1 MLTRRQMLISGLLGA
16 SSMLLSERVL
26 AADLA
31 ARKPTKTFAM
41 SKGMDD
47 MYVVPASQWLLKN
60 FGKILSAKVDGTP
73 FDTSL
78 LCAIACQESGYMW
91 WQKKVR
97 AALPPNDLLRLI
109 VLDAVEPR
117 VRAFPRDT
125 EVFVADPRFR
135 ELAPILIGVSD
146 RSREIRG
153 LKQTGRLYFGYG
165 LFQYDLQN
173 IEHDPSFWTHATSSP
188 GNQSVMEPGLWG
200 DIGECTDRVIS
211 VLDDKY
217 RANSRDI
224 FKTVCAYNGRNAN
237 ALEYGRIVMGYQKL
251 IRAGIS

>member
-1 MLTRRQMLISGLLGA
+1 MVTKREMLISGILSA
-16 SSMLLSERVL
+16 SSMLLSRRVL
-26 AADLA
+26 ATEPA
-31 ARKPTKTFAM
+31 ARKPNKTFAM
-41 SKGMDD
+41 SKGLDNK
-47 MYVVPASQWLLKN
+47 YVVPASQWLLEN
-60 FGKILSAKVDGTP
+60 FGKTLTAKANGTP

-109 VLDAVEPR
+109 VLDAAEPR

-153 LKQTGRLYFGYG
+153 LKKTGRLYFGYG

-173 IEHDPSFWTHATSSP
+173 IEPDPSFWTHVTRPAADQSS
-188 GNQSVMEPGLWG
+188 VEIGLWG

-217 RANSRDI
+217 RDNGRDI
-224 FKTVCAYNGRNAN
+224 FKTVCAYNGRNTN
-237 ALEYGRIVMGYQKL
+237 ALEYGRIVMEYQKL
-251 IRAGIS
+251 IKEGI